1 MSEKTGLEYLDLGI
15 GDSGMIDLD
24 QLGISHTKPVPG
36 QDIISLNRRNRV
48 YNPNIGD
55 RVSYADDLEGI
66 SNIGEMSDEELQNAK
81 YDTQSC
87 LEMVANALKG
97 MAAIAGTTYVSNT
110 VGLGNALLE
119 MTWDNTVN
127 NYMAELEN
135 EARQRNQIYRPSDYD
150 QWSLGQK
157 LGNGVFWADLVQNL
171 GFTIGAGAAAF
182 TFGNIPG
189 ISTALKTAPKLVQHI
204 APSLFGALGE
214 ASIEAVHHK
223 DQEVQQKT
231 NLAINEYNK
240 LIANALDDST
250 AQSLSEDLAVD
261 IASIEEDSRR
271 AGNFVFGANVGL
283 LTLSNTIEFGDIFSR
298 GFSTGRKVANTTKR
312 AVSSIMTDTGE
323 RLEKEAIGAAVG
335 KGLLGGLVNNITE
348 ASEEVSQGIITKAA
362 SWNADYDSFNN
373 SKFNPEKREEVSGM
387 LQSLIAGYAEAMHD
401 PNTATEAAMGFFTGA
416 IGMPRLK
423 KSIMP
428 IRLEGG
434 MIGEI
439 SSAISDTRDL
449 NRTIDAINAR
459 LGEDKAL
466 NAYYEGLTR
475 HLTLQDAEDTALEGN
490 DHKAFAD
497 ANSAKFISDI
507 MMFDKVGR
515 LDMLQ
520 NIIDTAANL
529 PDDGIQSL
537 IQETAVNGNGPFMT
551 NGNPMPIEEVRG
563 ILSEKTKALK
573 SKIDTYIKTRDN
585 LLSKYDTLSDDSIE
599 EAMFYKMSI
608 ADLENRQNSMSNP
621 NDGLV
626 HLIETEIINREAF
639 LDKKDYVGAQDA
651 WNSNP
656 SPKQII
662 TELSKKDSPLN
673 KAIKS
678 ALQSDAFRVPKDI
691 KDSIQQSIEDLHKI
705 AETKEQ
711 YTKEFDKL
719 LSNPQKANKKNEQ
732 LKQDIATK
740 QEKEARIAEN
750 KNIASQVINSSVGET
765 FTKVKA
771 GTVRLEDI
779 DIPGLGDIAD
789 AFSEKAEEVKKLQ
802 NASEAVVDEVNS
814 DDKASGQAKKDAA
827 ALFMY
832 AAERTQDTA
841 TVLEPQTFETMT
853 PQQAAEALGL
863 KPEDLDNG
871 LAELESRIPPA
882 MEILSKVLPDVEASL
897 SETEKMSAM
906 PDNVITEVEEIGN
919 DPITPAARVSNEGVV
934 PQAVTE
940 PSRTSTSSTVSPTVS
955 SDNWA
960 SGYSYMYTGKD
971 EKHVGKTYKQFVED
985 EITELEA
992 KSTLTEDEKTLLQQY
1007 KNTKRVI
1014 DFLYQEGV
1022 YTRGRQLLAQ
1032 EGDTVHFIVKPEVSE
1047 ELAFI
1052 AVKGPN
1058 NTYTVVGNLSPSQ
1071 SKGIIERYKQSG
1083 STGFYVDS
1091 ATSVITDKYTGRI
1104 PYSRSNDRHGLNILY
1119 PQGFTLGID
1128 LSSNTTTSDI
1138 RTQANS
1144 KEDTPKNEEE
1154 QKIKPT
1160 KVGKPGAVYVMVPTS
1175 NTKKD
1180 SYTVVEAVSGIFRMS
1195 DIYNPVVE
1203 FLSNVSNTTEL
1214 SVNDKLQ
1221 YLQSILDVDVFV
1233 EKQSIIADG
1242 ESLTEKYTFTVRN
1255 NGKTQTYIKSES
1267 ATNDNLIKFIL
1278 DNVNGQAR
1286 YTVDRHYINETFPGT
1301 GEDYNTFIGNVLEA
1315 NISTQNPSTIGDWFR
1330 IKPISTNGTMIV
1342 GRSISEIKPHVKNS
1356 ENVTKDGANVT
1367 IEKDGHSLT
1376 INTNTWEVTR
1386 DGKALTQND
1395 YNIKTYSYLART
1407 FLQNMGHMKGMHITP
1422 WGLFNLDESTFDGNA
1437 TPLTMGSKLA
1447 SILQD
1452 SNSQSIAKQV
1462 TSIIAYNDLSESEKT
1477 PSLNKYFTHIE
1488 MELEKQGYT
1497 WIHPSNVGDMWSNGN
1512 QETITIS
1519 TTTIDNTLSPGD
1531 VKVTGIAPIIEKDG
1545 NVIVKGSVEI
1555 IKGPDAQDV
1564 ETNTTAVITDENTNL
1579 DWLKEK
1585 PHKTIY
1591 NSLSEKAKDAFKQTA
1606 LGLEGASRKKYI
1618 NDTMRRLKGM
1628 TTEQR
1633 NEYLE
1638 DSASYRK
1645 TTSPKPEKFV
1655 DLDKEVAWLSKVL
1668 PQFSKEDRLRVVKGL
1683 IKVANSGEKAWGM
1696 FKNGVMY
1703 IANNAANGTVYHE
1716 AFHAVVQTLLSKKE
1730 IANLFAEAKKQYG
1743 LSDTLDLEEAMAEDF
1758 RRYTEFQISDSSS
1771 YLKKM
1776 WSNIKNWA
1784 KFIFGKMTTIE
1795 SAFWRINKGLYR
1807 RRALKESIEQRY
1819 RTVTIKQ
1826 VVNTRK
1832 YQFVE
1837 QTYDAYTQY
1846 KDVDKAV
1853 REVIRNNNIQWETYA
1868 NDEGDLKALFK
1879 HIPNYDKVVKFIEV
1893 PETGK
1898 STPVLYTDMWSFD
1911 EVSRIK
1917 NNPSAKAE
1925 IEDMSMDEYLSEK
1938 ARIEQDRADFAKDGL
1953 DSEEYVSHDELVFE
1967 EKERRLADK
1976 YIYSNLTKKQ
1986 KENIKK
1992 QGISSRE
1999 YDALSLA
2006 EKESFKDCNS

>member
-1 MSEKTGLEYLDLGI
+1 MSKKTGLEYLNLGI

-24 QLGISHTKPVPG
+24 QLGISPAKPVPG
-36 QDIISLNRRNRV
+36 QDIISLNRRNRI

-66 SNIGEMSDEELQNAK
+66 SNIAEMSDAELQNAK
-81 YDTQSC
+81 YDTQSG

-171 GFTIGAGAAAF
+171 GFTVGAGAAAF
-182 TFGNIPG
+182 TFGKIPG
-189 ISTALKTAPKLVQHI
+189 VSAALKAAPKLVQHI

-250 AQSLSEDLAVD
+250 AQSLSRDLAID
-261 IASIEEDSRR
+261 LASIEEDSRK

-298 GFSTGRKVANTTKR
+298 GFSTGRKVANSAKR
-312 AVSSIMTDTGE
+312 VASSVMTDAGE
-323 RLEKEAIGAAVG
+323 RLEKESIGAAVG

-348 ASEEVSQGIITKAA
+348 AGEEVSQGVITRAA

-416 IGMPRLK
+416 IGMPKLK

-434 MIGEI
+434 MIGEV

-466 NAYYEGLTR
+466 NTYYEGLTR
-475 HLTLQDAEDTALEGN
+475 HLALQDAEDIALEGN

-551 NGNPMPIEEVRG
+551 NGNPMSTEEVRG

-573 SKIDTYIKTRDN
+573 SKINTYISIRDN

-608 ADLENRQNSMSNP
+608 ADLENRQKSMSDP
-621 NDGLV
+621 KDSLV

-639 LDKKDYVGAQDA
+639 LDKDNYVGVQDA
-651 WNSNP
+651 WNFTN
-656 SPKQII
+656 PKQII

-673 KAIKS
+673 KAIKA
-678 ALQSDAFRVPKDI
+678 ALQSDAFMVPKDV
-691 KDSIQQSIEDLHKI
+691 KDSIQQSLEDLHKI
-705 AETKEQ
+705 VETKEK
-711 YTKEFDKL
+711 YAKEFNQL
-719 LSNPQKANKKNEQ
+719 ISNPRKANQKNEQ

-740 QEKEARIAEN
+740 QEKETRITEN
-750 KNIASQVINSSVGET
+750 RNTASQVINSSVGDT
-765 FTKVKA
+765 FVKVRSGAINLEDVNIPDLGDLEEAFAGKVK
-771 GTVRLEDI
+771 
-779 DIPGLGDIAD
+779 
-789 AFSEKAEEVKKLQ
+789 EVEKLQ
-802 NASEAVVDEVNS
+802 NASVAIEDEIAS
-814 DDKASGQAKKDAA
+814 DDSVSEQAKKDAVS
-827 ALFMY
+827 LFIY
-832 AAERTQDTA
+832 GAERTQDTA
-841 TVLEPQTFETMT
+841 TVLEPQTFETFT
-853 PQQAAEALGL
+853 PQQAAEALGIN
-863 KPEDLDNG
+863 PDDYDIA
-871 LAELESRIPPA
+871 LAELEKRMPSAIEA
-882 MEILSKVLPDVEASL
+882 LSKALPNVEASIK
-897 SETEKMSAM
+897 EAEKMSATA
-906 PDNVITEVEEIGN
+906 DDEVITTTEKGN
-919 DPITPAARVSNEGVV
+919 DPITPIKSISNEGVE
-934 PQAVTE
+934 PKAVTA
-940 PSRTSTSSTVSPTVS
+940 PSRTTTSSVPSTTIS

-985 EITELEA
+985 EISALES
-992 KSTLTEDEKTLLQQY
+992 KNDLTEEDKTLLQQY
-1007 KNTKRVI
+1007 RNTKKII

-1022 YTRGRQLLAQ
+1022 YTRERQLLVQ
-1032 EGDTVHFIVKPEVSE
+1032 EGDKVHFIVRPEVSE
-1047 ELAFI
+1047 EIAFI

-1058 NTYTVVGNLSPSQ
+1058 DTYTIVGNLSPSQ
-1071 SKGIIERYKQSG
+1071 SKGIIERYRQSG
-1083 STGFYVDS
+1083 SSTLYIDS
-1091 ATSVITDKYTGRI
+1091 ATSTVVDKYTGRI
-1104 PYSRSNDRHGLNILY
+1104 PYSRSNDRHGLNTLY

-1144 KEDTPKNEEE
+1144 KEDTPKNDEE

-1160 KVGKPGAVYVMVPTS
+1160 KEGKPGAVYVMVPTS
-1175 NTKKD
+1175 NIKKD
-1180 SYTVVEAVSGIFRMS
+1180 SYTVVEAVSRIFNMKDES
-1195 DIYNPVVE
+1195 NPVVK
-1203 FLSNVSNTTEL
+1203 FLLDLIEAEIPVSE
-1214 SVNDKLQ
+1214 KLQ
-1221 YLQSILDVDVFV
+1221 YLQSILDVDIFV
-1233 EKQSIIADG
+1233 ERQSLTLEGDTT
-1242 ESLTEKYTFTVRN
+1242 TEKYTFTVRN
-1255 NGKTQTYIKSES
+1255 NGKTQTYLKSES
-1267 ATNDNLIKFIL
+1267 VSTNDLIKFVL
-1278 DNVNGQAR
+1278 ANVNGQAR
-1286 YTVDRHYINETFPGT
+1286 YTVDRHYINDTFPGT
-1301 GEDYNTFIGNVLEA
+1301 GEEYNTFIGSVLEA
-1315 NISTQNPSTIGDWFR
+1315 NISTKNPTTIGDWFR

-1356 ENVTKDGANVT
+1356 ENVTKDGVDVT

-1395 YNIKTYSYLART
+1395 YNIKTYTYLART
-1407 FLQNMGHMKGMHITP
+1407 FLQNLGYTKGMHITP
-1422 WGLFNLDESTFDGNA
+1422 WGLFNLDESKFDGDANSLIINA
-1437 TPLTMGSKLA
+1437 ELAGLLSDINSKSIPSKITALLA
-1447 SILQD
+1447 YQD
-1452 SNSQSIAKQV
+1452 
-1462 TSIIAYNDLSESEKT
+1462 LPESSKT
-1477 PSLNKYFTHIE
+1477 PALNKYFTKTE
-1488 MELEKQGYT
+1488 LELEKQGYT
-1497 WIHPSNVGDMWSNGN
+1497 WTHPSNVADMWEKGIKEN
-1512 QETITIS
+1512 ITVQNES
-1519 TTTIDNTLSPGD
+1519 IDPNLSSGEI
-1531 VKVTGIAPIIEKDG
+1531 KVIGRAPIIEKDG
-1545 NVIVKGSVEI
+1545 NIISKGIVD
-1555 IKGPDAQDV
+1555 IKRGPNTQV
-1564 ETNTTAVITDENTNL
+1564 SFENTTSVITDAADNL

-1585 PHKTIY
+1585 PYKTIY
-1591 NSLSEKAKDAFKQTA
+1591 NSLNDKAKSTFKQAA
-1606 LGLEGASRKKYI
+1606 LSLEGTSRKRYI

-1628 TTEQR
+1628 TIEER
-1633 NEYLE
+1633 NGYLE
-1638 DSASYRK
+1638 EPYFRK
-1645 TTSPKPEKFV
+1645 ANNTTSVPV
-1655 DLDKEVAWLSKVL
+1655 IDIDKEVAWLFKVL
-1668 PQFSKEDRLRVVKGL
+1668 PQFSKGDRLRVVKGL

-1703 IANNAANGTVYHE
+1703 IAKNAASGTVYHE
-1716 AFHAVVQTLLSKKE
+1716 AFHAVIHTLLSDKE
-1730 IANLFAEAKKQYG
+1730 RVKLFAEAKKQYG
-1743 LSDTLDLEEAMAEDF
+1743 SEDSLDLEEAMAEDF

-1771 YLKKM
+1771 YLKNM
-1776 WSNIKNWA
+1776 WSNIKNWT
-1784 KFIFGKMTTIE
+1784 KFIFGQMTAIE
-1795 SAFWRINKGLYR
+1795 STFWRINKGLYR
-1807 RRALKESIEQRY
+1807 RRTLKESVEQRY
-1819 RTVTIKQ
+1819 RKMTIKQ
-1826 VVNTRK
+1826 VVNNYKPK
-1832 YQFVE
+1832 YIDQA
-1837 QTYDAYTQY
+1837 YDAYTKY
-1846 KDVDKAV
+1846 EDINTAV
-1853 REVIRNNNIQWETYA
+1853 RNVIKANNIKWETYA
-1868 NDEGDLKALFK
+1868 NNEGDLRALFK
-1879 HIPNYDKVVKFIEV
+1879 NIPNYDKVVKFIEV

-1898 STPVLYTDMWSFD
+1898 STPVLYTDMWSFN

-1917 NNPSAKAE
+1917 NNPSTKYE
-1925 IEDMSMDEYLSEK
+1925 IEDISMDEYLSEK
-1938 ARIEQDRADFAKDGL
+1938 ARIEQDLADFAKDGL

-1967 EKERRLADK
+1967 ARERRLADK
-1976 YIYSNLTKKQ
+1976 YMYSNLTKKQ
-1986 KENIKK
+1986 KDNLKK
-1992 QGISSRE
+1992 QGISQKE

-2006 EKESFKDCNS
+2006 EKESFEDCNN